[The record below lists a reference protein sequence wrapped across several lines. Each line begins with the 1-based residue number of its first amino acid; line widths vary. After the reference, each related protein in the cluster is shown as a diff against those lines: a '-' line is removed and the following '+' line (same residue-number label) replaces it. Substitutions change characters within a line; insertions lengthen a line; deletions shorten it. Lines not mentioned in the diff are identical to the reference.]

1 VTGAVLERPAA
12 GRTAGGRAAEAPGAE
27 PGPAGHGATLEELL
41 TSALRRAHA
50 NGSTECPVCHAEMS
64 SVSGGAREAGAR
76 AAARAAECGSCGS
89 RLS

>member
-1 VTGAVLERPAA
+1 VTGAVLERPVPLP
-12 GRTAGGRAAEAPGAE
+12 GRASAR
-27 PGPAGHGATLEELL
+27 HGATLEELL
-41 TSALRRAHA
+41 TSALRRVHA